1 MSSSVQR
8 FRKTDAA
15 RLLRAWGQAT
25 GLPPEQAAITYS
37 LDGRSLTVSAK
48 NPQADEKPLDDSGE
62 IVL

>member
-1 MSSSVQR
+1 MSSGVQR
-8 FRKTDAA
+8 FHKTDAA

-48 NPQADEKPLDDSGE
+48 NPQAVELRADD
-62 IVL
+62 